1 MRLIVV
7 TREADGK
14 KIYVN
19 PEQVCAVYP
28 YFKQEDKTV
37 IQFSGEEKN
46 YLEVLESAE
55 SIANMIMR
63 GEQNGQTN

>member
-7 TREADGK
+7 TRHADGK

-28 YFKQEDKTV
+28 YYKQQDKTV
-37 IQFSGEEKN
+37 IQFSGSDEN
-46 YLEVLESAE
+46 YLEVIESADSVACMME
-55 SIANMIMR
+55 VV
-63 GEQNGQTN
+63 

>member
-7 TREADGK
+7 TRYADGK

-28 YFKQEDKTV
+28 YFQQEDKTV
-37 IQFSGEEKN
+37 IQFSGAENN
-46 YLEVLESAE
+46 YLVALESAE

-63 GEQNGQTN
+63 EKQDE

>member
-7 TREADGK
+7 TRHADGK

-28 YFKQEDKTV
+28 YFKREDITV
-37 IQFSGEEKN
+37 IQFSGTDEN
-46 YLEVLESAE
+46 YLEVLESADSVACMME
-55 SIANMIMR
+55 
-63 GEQNGQTN
+63 EE